1 MALAVCH
8 GCILDEFLSMYG
20 LVGTVGFLVVITC
33 WRDVVGTYGLVG
45 TVCRRSGVLVG
56 IAAMYRA
63 GGRLDSS
70 QLSSSLQFAVV
81 AVALSNF
88 SSSEQLDAT
97 TVMSLSSSSILSAA
111 K

>member
-1 MALAVCH
+1 MRT
-8 GCILDEFLSMYG
+8 YG
-20 LVGTVGFLVVITC
+20 LVGTVGFLVVFTC
-33 WRDVVGTYGLVG
+33 QKNVVGTYGLVG
-45 TVCRRSGVLVG
+45 TVGCRSGVLVG

-63 GGRLDSS
+63 VGRLDSS

-81 AVALSNF
+81 AVALSDF

-97 TVMSLSSSSILSAA
+97 TVMSSSSSSMLSAA